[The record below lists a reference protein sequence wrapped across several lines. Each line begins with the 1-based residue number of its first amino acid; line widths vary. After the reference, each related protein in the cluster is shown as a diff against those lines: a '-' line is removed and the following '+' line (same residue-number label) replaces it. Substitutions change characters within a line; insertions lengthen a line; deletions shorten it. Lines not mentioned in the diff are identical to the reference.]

1 MANMPPTPP
10 ESHFLPVRVEA
21 APPAPYPYAEQQQQH
36 SGEADARRMIRRLLT
51 AVIRHRWAVIGMTIL
66 GSGAGYAAS
75 RYVHPVYRAQGSLW
89 IEVAPEQGR
98 DRGPIRSGP
107 VLESFGWVEL
117 LESFAVLDNVVRDQR
132 LYLSTPPADSGLF
145 ASFHLAERFAPG
157 SYRLD
162 LRADGTYELKS
173 GPTPVGQGRIGDSIG
188 AAVGF
193 RWRPTA
199 ELLKAPRTI
208 DFSVSTPRD
217 AATGLAGALNSH
229 MDQNGT
235 FLRVWLEG
243 TDPTRLASTVNA
255 VLERHVVVA
264 ADLKREKLTEL
275 SKILYEQLQY
285 AARNLAAA
293 ERALEGYRIQ
303 IITLPQE
310 DRSTPMNSGLQQTRD
325 PVFTNFFDMNVRR
338 EQLRRDRES
347 IERAIA
353 EAGGGPISAD
363 ALTIIGEVQQSADVR
378 AALGELVTKQ
388 AELRSLRYRYS
399 DAHPLVKQRAA
410 EVDTLGRQTIPTL
423 ARQLAAQISTR
434 ERELSGRVTSAS
446 RELERIPPRAM
457 EEARL
462 SREKTIAENLYTT
475 LQARFE
481 VALLAEASSIPD
493 VLVLERAAVPRW
505 PVKNNKMRL
514 LLLGFVGGFGIAVA
528 GAVLRDRLDPRLRY
542 PEQVTTGMGLSILGA
557 VPHVR
562 KNGKSQTDALQV
574 LEALRGVRLNLTHA
588 YGSAGPLVVTVTS
601 PGSGDGKS
609 FISSN
614 LALSFADNGA
624 RTLLIDGDVRRGR
637 LHALMNVT
645 RKPGLTDCLTGDVS
659 REKIVHQTN
668 YPLLS
673 IVSCGTRRRNG
684 PELLSSPAMSQLL
697 ATMRSSYDVIIVDS
711 PPLGAGVDP
720 FVLGTLTGHLLLV
733 LRTGVT
739 DREYTEAKLDMLDR
753 LPVRVLGAV
762 LNDVRAG
769 DAYGY
774 YSYYTYLPGYD
785 AVEER
790 EPEPARQLPND
801 G

>member
-1 MANMPPTPP
+1 
-10 ESHFLPVRVEA
+10 
-21 APPAPYPYAEQQQQH
+21 
-36 SGEADARRMIRRLLT
+36 MIRRLIT
-51 AVIRHRWAVIGMTIL
+51 AVLRHRWAVLALTIL
-66 GSGAGYAAS
+66 GTGAGYAAS
-75 RYVHPVYRAQGSLW
+75 RFVRPVYRAQASLW
-89 IEVAPEQGR
+89 IETGPEQGSR
-98 DRGPIRSGP
+98 DRGPIRTAPLIG
-107 VLESFGWVEL
+107 SFGWVEL
-117 LESFAVLDNVVRDQR
+117 MKSFVVLDEVVREQR
-132 LYLSTPPADSGLF
+132 LYLWPHQASDSTALAGL
-145 ASFHLAERFAPG
+145 HLADRFAPG
-157 SYRLD
+157 VYRLEIRAD
-162 LRADGTYELKS
+162 STFMLRAGKADIQ
-173 GPTPVGQGRIGDSIG
+173 QGRVGDSIG
-188 AAVGF
+188 TAVGF
-193 RWRPTA
+193 LWRPTA
-199 ELLKAPRTI
+199 AELGEPRTI
-208 DFSVSTPRD
+208 EFGLSTPRE
-217 AATGLAGALNSH
+217 AALGLQQGLQPR

-235 FLRVWLEG
+235 FLRVYLDG
-243 TDPTRLASTVNA
+243 PDPQRLANTVNA
-255 VLERHVVVA
+255 VVERHVSVA

-275 SKILYEQLQY
+275 TKILNEQLQY
-285 AARNLAAA
+285 AQRNLAQA
-293 ERALEGYRIQ
+293 ERALESYRVR

-310 DRSTPMNSGLQQTRD
+310 DRSTPVNSGVQQTRD
-325 PVFTNFFDMNVRR
+325 PVFTSFFNMNVRR
-338 EQLRRDRES
+338 EQLRHDRDA
-347 IERAIA
+347 IDRALA
-353 EAGGGPISAD
+353 EAAGGPVSPD
-363 ALTIIGEVQQSADVR
+363 ALNIIGEVQQSTELR
-378 AALGELVTKQ
+378 QALQELVTKQ
-388 AELRSLRYRYS
+388 AELRSLRYRYN
-399 DAHPLVKQRAA
+399 DVHPLVRQRAA
-410 EVDTLGRQTIPTL
+410 EVDSLGRQTIPSL
-423 ARQLAAQISTR
+423 ARQLSAQISAR
-434 ERELSGRVTSAS
+434 EAEMSSQVSSAS

-462 SREKTIAENLYTT
+462 AREKVIAENLYTT

-481 VALLAEASSIPD
+481 EARLAEASSIPD
-493 VLVLERAAVPRW
+493 VRVLERAAVPRF

-514 LLLGFVGGFGIAVA
+514 LLLGFVGGFGLAVA

-542 PEQVTTGMGLSILGA
+542 PEQVTSGMGLSIIGA

-562 KNGKSQTDALQV
+562 KNGKSQTDTLQV

-588 YGSAGPLVVTVTS
+588 YGTAGPLVVTITS

-645 RKPGLTDCLTGDVS
+645 RKPGLTDCLAGEVTRD
-659 REKIVHQTN
+659 KIVHQTN

-673 IVSCGTRRRNG
+673 IVACGTRRRNG
-684 PELLSSPAMSQLL
+684 PELLSSPAMAQLL
-697 ATMRSSYDVIIVDS
+697 ATMRSSFDVILIDS

-720 FVLGTLTGHLLLV
+720 FVLGTLSGHLLLV

-790 EPEPARQLPND
+790 EGEPAPQLPD
-801 G
+801 KG